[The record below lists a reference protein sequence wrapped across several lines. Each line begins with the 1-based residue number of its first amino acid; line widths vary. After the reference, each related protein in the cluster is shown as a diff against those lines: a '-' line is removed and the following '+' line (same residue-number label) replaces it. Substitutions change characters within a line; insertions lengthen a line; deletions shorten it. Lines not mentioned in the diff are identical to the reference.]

1 VWALSRRYG
10 LRPTMPEY
18 NLNRLSKM
26 FERSALNIPS
36 LRTLGLR
43 CELLPWLLD
52 EHRYGSNIL
61 SRPKDIFRKIQVP
74 LKNDVTLLN
83 GGVYTIDAYF
93 TVPVWNELA
102 NDLVIRSE
110 LRAEANQRLRHIR
123 NIYYYTLKVQKKI
136 LSDLSM
142 PLQNV
147 NQKSKAHQIIM
158 MNLLA
163 FKLFSVSSI
172 MKQISI

>member
-1 VWALSRRYG
+1 VWALSRRYD

-18 NLNRLSKM
+18 NLNRLSHI

-43 CELLPWLLD
+43 CDLLPWLLD

-61 SRPKDIFRKIQVP
+61 MRPKDIFRKIQVP
-74 LKNDVTLLN
+74 LKNNVTLLN

-93 TVPVWNELA
+93 TVPIWNELV

-110 LRAEANQRLRHIR
+110 LRAEANQRLKHIR
-123 NIYYYTLKVQKKI
+123 NIYYYTLKVQKHNK
-136 LSDLSM
+136 
-142 PLQNV
+142 
-147 NQKSKAHQIIM
+147 
-158 MNLLA
+158 
-163 FKLFSVSSI
+163 
-172 MKQISI
+172 

>member
-1 VWALSRRYG
+1 MYQVWAYLSVWALSRRYD

-18 NLNRLSKM
+18 NLNRLSKI

-43 CELLPWLLD
+43 CGLLPWLLD

-61 SRPKDIFRKIQVP
+61 TRPKDIFRKIQTP
-74 LKNDVTLLN
+74 LKNNVTLLN

-93 TVPVWNELA
+93 TVPLWNELA

-110 LRAEANQRLRHIR
+110 LREEANQRLRHIR
-123 NIYYYTLKVQKKI
+123 NIFYYTLKVQQHTNICI
-136 LSDLSM
+136 LINRFIFKL
-142 PLQNV
+142 
-147 NQKSKAHQIIM
+147 SKAHIS
-158 MNLLA
+158 LL
-163 FKLFSVSSI
+163 FMVCELSSG
-172 MKQISI
+172 Q